1 MWKQQLPILYYLM
14 PAVSLALLIRWN
26 CRSFR
31 FFAAFMF
38 LGVLLHET
46 LHLIIGAI
54 LNAKPVGMSVIP
66 KRGREG
72 TMELGSVCFS
82 NITWYNALPLALAP
96 LFGLPMALAAAHLRV
111 TGGWAFHWIDALIWM
126 VLASVLLSCWPSS
139 TDWRI
144 SLRSW
149 PLYLGAGMYFARDYL
164 PFA

>member
-96 LFGLPMALAAAHLRV
+96 LFGCKRSISR
-111 TGGWAFHWIDALIWM
+111 T
-126 VLASVLLSCWPSS
+126 SVLSIASHESS
-139 TDWRI
+139 RIATTPYNDWRCPGI
-144 SLRSW
+144 S
-149 PLYLGAGMYFARDYL
+149 GQ
-164 PFA
+164 

>member
-1 MWKQQLPILYYLM
+1 MWLMQLPTLYYLIPSLM
-14 PAVSLALLIRWN
+14 LALLIRVK

-31 FFAAFMF
+31 LFAVF
-38 LGVLLHET
+38 LFIGVFIHET
-46 LHLIIGAI
+46 LHLITGAV
-54 LNAKPVGMSVIP
+54 LGAKPIGMSIIP
-66 KRGREG
+66 KRGRQG

-96 LFGLPMALAAAHLRV
+96 LFGLPVAFAVAHLRV
-111 TGGWAFHWIDALIWM
+111 TGRWAFQWIDVPIWM
-126 VLASVLLSCWPSS
+126 ILASVLLSCWPSS

-149 PLYLGAGMYFARDYL
+149 PLYLGVGIYFARDHL

>member
-1 MWKQQLPILYYLM
+1 MWLMQLPTLYYLIPSLM
-14 PAVSLALLIRWN
+14 LALLILVN

-31 FFAAFMF
+31 LFAAFLF
-38 LGVLLHET
+38 VGVFIHET
-46 LHLIIGAI
+46 LHLIAGAA
-54 LNAKPVGMSVIP
+54 LGAKPVGMSVIP
-66 KRGREG
+66 KRGQQG

-96 LFGLPMALAAAHLRV
+96 LFGLPIAIATAYWRV
-111 TGGWAFHWIDALIWM
+111 NGGWAFQWTDIPIWM
-126 VLASVLLSCWPSS
+126 GLASVLLSCWPSS

-149 PLYLGAGMYFARDYL
+149 PIYLAVGAYLTWANL

>member
-1 MWKQQLPILYYLM
+1 MWLMQLPTLYYLIPSLM
-14 PAVSLALLIRWN
+14 LALLIRVK

-31 FFAAFMF
+31 LFAAFLF
-38 LGVLLHET
+38 IGVFIHET
-46 LHLIIGAI
+46 LHLITGAV
-54 LNAKPVGMSVIP
+54 LGAKPVGMSIIP
-66 KRGREG
+66 KRGRQG
-72 TMELGSVCFS
+72 TMELGSVSFS

-111 TGGWAFHWIDALIWM
+111 TGGWAFHWIDAPIWM

-149 PLYLGAGMYFARDYL
+149 PLYLGAGIYFARDYL